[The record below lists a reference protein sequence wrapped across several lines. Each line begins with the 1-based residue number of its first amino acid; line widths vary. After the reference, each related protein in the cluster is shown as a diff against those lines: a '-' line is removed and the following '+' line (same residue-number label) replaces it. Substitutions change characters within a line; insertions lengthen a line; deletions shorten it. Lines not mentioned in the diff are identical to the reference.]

1 MRRGAA
7 VREGCFGLTRRKKGV
22 DYNADMLNWNKKLRF
37 HRNMYDD
44 EFVQWDLDEPT
55 VVEERVIS
63 HPLGGRHLLP
73 PSAVEHQWASSVC
86 SRYTHTS
93 INKMRFPVTAVA
105 IAPDGKRVI
114 TGSSSGEF
122 TLWNA
127 QHFNFETILQAHDSA
142 IRSMVFSH
150 SDQYLLSGDNGGYV
164 KYYEP
169 NFNCVKVFQAHE
181 QPLRQA
187 CFAPTDLKFVT
198 CSDDG
203 FVKIWDFVRGEL
215 DSKLEGHGWDV
226 KSVDWHSSKALIASG
241 GKDNKVKLWDPRSKR
256 ELATIHAH
264 KQTVLGV
271 KWNLNGNW
279 LLTASR
285 DQMAKLFDIRTM
297 KELQLFRGH
306 KREVTCCQWHPFH
319 EGLFITG
326 SGDGT
331 VNFYHVGQETPIA
344 KIDQAHESS
353 IWDVAWHP
361 FGHEVATVS
370 NDQLLRFWTRNRPG
384 DKMEDKHN
392 LTARQE
398 SNVDL
403 SKVSR
408 ATHWPEDFEVRG
420 PEAAQMPQSLLMSS
434 EASAV
439 IPGMSSAQAK
449 MRRMRPQSIAPSRP
463 GATPT
468 VELRVMS
475 YDMLAQVNAVTR
487 NFPDVSESLLSW
499 AYRSQNLL
507 LEIKQRNADVMCL
520 QEVSYYREFWQQHL
534 KGFQSAYQAHPD
546 VASAKCVVVMTRPQ
560 KVALRQ
566 AIQVRF
572 SDEDQG
578 FRSVAVI
585 GVYETTAS
593 VALREK
599 DHKAPRTMFVI
610 ASVSLSNYG
619 NEDKQLEQAG
629 VLLAAIDRAR
639 SSIKPEV
646 GGARFVNV
654 NVIMAGNFNMVPG
667 SRCYNLIISNGP
679 TVPPPGPNSPHQIPL
694 ASAYGL
700 FQGGREPA
708 YTTVGKMWEGTT
720 SYVFYSHT
728 DVGVKELLD
737 FPAKD
742 LLGGVI
748 PNNDYSSNN
757 LALEANFVF

>member
-1 MRRGAA
+1 
-7 VREGCFGLTRRKKGV
+7 
-22 DYNADMLNWNKKLRF
+22 MLNWNKKLKF
-37 HRNMYDD
+37 HRDVFDD
-44 EFVQWDLDEPT
+44 EFIQWDLDEPA
-55 VVEERVIS
+55 VVEERQIS
-63 HPLGGRHLLP
+63 HPQGGRHLLP
-73 PSAVEHQWASSVC
+73 PSAVEHNWSSSVC

-114 TGSSSGEF
+114 TGASSGEF

-142 IRSMVFSH
+142 VRSMVFSH
-150 SDQYLLSGDNGGYV
+150 SDQYLLSGDNSGYV

-226 KSVDWHSSKALIASG
+226 KAVDWHSSKALIASG
-241 GKDNKVKLWDPRSKR
+241 GKDNKVKLWDPRTKR
-256 ELATIHAH
+256 ELATMHAH

-319 EGLFITG
+319 EGLFATG

-331 VNFYHVGQETPIA
+331 VNFYHVGQEAPVA

-353 IWDVAWHP
+353 IWDMAWHP
-361 FGHEVATVS
+361 FGHEIATVS
-370 NDQLLRFWTRNRPG
+370 NDQLLRFWTRNRPS

-392 LTARQE
+392 LSARQE
-398 SNVDL
+398 ANVDL
-403 SKVSR
+403 SKLQR
-408 ATHWPEDFEVRG
+408 ATHWPDELEVRG
-420 PEAAQMPQSLLMSS
+420 PEAAQLPQGLLMSS
-434 EASAV
+434 DASSV

-449 MRRMRPQSIAPSRP
+449 MRRMRPAAIAPSRP

-468 VELRVMS
+468 VEVRVMS
-475 YDMLAQVNAVTR
+475 YDMLAQINAVQR

-507 LEIKQRNADVMCL
+507 LEVKQRNADVLCL

-534 KGFQSAYQAHPD
+534 KGFQAAYQAHPD
-546 VASAKCVVVMTRPQ
+546 AVSAKCVVVMTRPQ
-560 KVALRQ
+560 KLALRQ

-585 GVYETTAS
+585 GVYETSAS

-599 DHKAPRTMFVI
+599 DSRAPRTMFII

-619 NEDKQLEQAG
+619 NEDKQLEQAN

-639 SSIKPEV
+639 SSIKPEQ

-667 SRCYNLIISNGP
+667 SRCYNLITCNA
-679 TVPPPGPNSPHQIPL
+679 PNAASAGASVPHQLPL

-708 YTTVGKMWEGTT
+708 YTTVGRAWEGTT
-720 SYVFYSHT
+720 SYVFYSHP
-728 DVGVKELLD
+728 DVGVKELLE
-737 FPAKD
+737 FPPKD

-757 LALEANFVF
+757 LALEASLVF